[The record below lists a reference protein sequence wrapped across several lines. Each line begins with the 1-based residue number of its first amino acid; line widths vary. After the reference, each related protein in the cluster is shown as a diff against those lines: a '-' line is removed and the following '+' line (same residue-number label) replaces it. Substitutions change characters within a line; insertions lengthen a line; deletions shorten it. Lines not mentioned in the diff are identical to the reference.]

1 MSNNEQTIDREPIQI
16 NDSTVI
22 LISLFHRGCT
32 VLENMCISEDCPA
45 KMLQSINRHKK
56 AAKQLIAQLEGH
68 WSAAFMMA
76 LRDEIDNELKRHD
89 EKYKTHFSNKKVICK
104 TKI

>member
-1 MSNNEQTIDREPIQI
+1 MSNEEEIIDREPIQI

-22 LISLFHRGCT
+22 LISLFHRDCT
-32 VLENMCISEDCPA
+32 TLENMCISEDCPA
-45 KMLQSINRHKK
+45 KMSQSINRHEK
-56 AAKQLIAQLEGH
+56 AAKQLIAQLENH
-68 WSAAFMMA
+68 WSPAFMMA
-76 LRDEIDNELKRHD
+76 LRDEIDNELQQHD